1 MSEAALPI
9 ISYAK
14 LAAGDAEEIDRLR
27 QVTHKIGFFYLT
39 DHGVDEKL
47 RNTVITKSKEFFA
60 LPLEQ
65 KNEISNLNNR
75 HYRGYSSL
83 GDERTQNKVDW
94 REQLD
99 YSFDL
104 PAHDEAEYAQ
114 RPWRVVEGP
123 NPWPAQVPELKDA
136 VNGYI
141 QHLTGIS
148 QNIIRAWSKA
158 LGQDEGVFDEQF
170 AHPFPLLKLVRY
182 PAVEHNEATQGVG
195 AHKDSGVITLL
206 YIEPDS
212 SGLQVETDNGWIDV
226 QPIVNTYVV
235 NIGELLESATDGYLV
250 ATRHRVLPTAKGSER
265 YSFPFFLTPNLD
277 TTLPTLELPEAY
289 RAESRGVGQD
299 MQGQQIYGNS
309 GLNTLKSRLR
319 AHPETTAKFNQSIAD
334 QFQEL

>member
-1 MSEAALPI
+1 MSEATLPI

-27 QVTHKIGFFYLT
+27 QVTHEIGFFYLA
-39 DHGVDEKL
+39 DHGVDEAL
-47 RNTVITKSKEFFA
+47 RDTVISKSKEFFA

-75 HYRGYSSL
+75 HYRGYSCL

-104 PAHDEAEYAQ
+104 PAPDEAEYKE

-123 NPWPAQVPELKDA
+123 NPWPAQVPELKGA

-141 QHLTGIS
+141 EHLTGVA
-148 QNIIRAWSKA
+148 QNIIRVWSQA
-158 LGQDEGVFDEQF
+158 LGQDPGVFDEQF
-170 AHPFPLLKLVRY
+170 ANPFPLLKLVRY

-226 QPIVNTYVV
+226 QPIPNTYVV
-235 NIGELLESATDGYLV
+235 NIGELLERATDGYLV

-277 TTLPTLELPEAY
+277 TVLPTLELPD
-289 RAESRGVGQD
+289 SRGVGQD
-299 MQGQQIYGNS
+299 MQGQQIYENS

-319 AHPETTAKFNQSIAD
+319 AHPETTAKFNQAIAD